1 MLRDTSI
8 LYELCLDLK
17 EHRYINHDTEEIL
30 TESQNKRICQYLDDL
45 VIDLFFRLAKFK
57 PIVITGQ

>member
-17 EHRYINHDTEEIL
+17 EHRYINHNSEEIL
-30 TESQNKRICQYLDDL
+30 NESQNKRICQYLDDL
-45 VIDLFFRLAKFK
+45 VIDLFFRLAKGTIKYF
-57 PIVITGQ
+57 V